1 MHYVIESGQIYAL
14 AALTPD
20 VLEQNSE
27 PQYYSGCRW
36 LNRNPFILT
45 TKYPVRL
52 IKGAAL
58 LYSPVYRNVFIICDT
73 VLWYLLL

>member
-27 PQYYSGCRW
+27 PQYYSGCR
-36 LNRNPFILT
+36 
-45 TKYPVRL
+45 
-52 IKGAAL
+52 
-58 LYSPVYRNVFIICDT
+58 
-73 VLWYLLL
+73 